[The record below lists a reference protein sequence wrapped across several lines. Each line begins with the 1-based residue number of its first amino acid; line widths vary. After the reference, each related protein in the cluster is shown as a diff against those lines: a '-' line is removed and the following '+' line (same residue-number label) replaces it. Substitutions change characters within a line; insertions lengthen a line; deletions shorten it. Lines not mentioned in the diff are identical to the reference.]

1 MYKSMIR
8 QVVQAYSGR
17 IVKTYIYLRFK
28 IINPTILEAMLSD
41 FQPSRRALILGC
53 GFGLFDLVLGL
64 RWPEKAIRGIDINEG
79 RLQAARE
86 AAARL
91 GLGNNAFEFMDLSRD
106 DVRLGDCDEILLLDI
121 LHHVPPAA
129 QADLVRKSFAALS
142 EGGIMVVKD
151 IHRAAPFK
159 LFFTWAL
166 DMLMTKFEPVYY
178 RHQQDFIALFEAAG
192 FRVTTRHL
200 NDLLPYPH
208 ILYICQK
215 PRSA

>member
-1 MYKSMIR
+1 MYKALVR

-17 IVKTYIYLRFK
+17 VVKTYIYLRFK
-28 IINPTILEAMLSD
+28 IINPSILEAMLSD
-41 FQPSRRALILGC
+41 FQPDRRALVLGC
-53 GFGLFDLVLGL
+53 GFGLFDLILGL
-64 RWPEKAIRGIDINEG
+64 RWPEKSVRGVDINEG
-79 RLQAARE
+79 RLQAARA

-91 GLGNNAFEFMDLSRD
+91 GLRNNQFEHMDLSGD

-142 EGGIMVVKD
+142 PGGIMVVKD

-166 DMLMTKFEPVYY
+166 DMLMTKFDPVYY
-178 RHQQDFIALFEAAG
+178 RAQKDFVALFESAG
-192 FRVTTRHL
+192 FQVKTRHL

-208 ILYICQK
+208 ILYVCQK
-215 PRSA
+215 PTTP